1 MRAAA
6 YAGAAQ
12 ITASASIESPLASA
26 SRHAS
31 PIRDIATTSAPLR
44 IDPPSRAASVSGSVA
59 IPFLKLWNRLQRAP
73 LTSGLFAARAF
84 SAARI
89 PLTTLPCRRSISTK
103 RGIVAAML
111 SRFGSA
117 V

>member
-26 SRHAS
+26 SRQLS
-31 PIRDIATTSAPLR
+31 VSRDIATTSARLR
-44 IDPPSRAASVSGSVA
+44 IDAPSRVARVSGSVA
-59 IPFLKLWNRLQRAP
+59 IPFLKLWNRLHRAP
-73 LTSGLFAARAF
+73 LGSTLFDARAS

-89 PLTTLPCRRSISTK
+89 PLMTLPWRRSISTK

>member
-12 ITASASIESPLASA
+12 ITASASIDSPLASA
-26 SRHAS
+26 SRQAS
-31 PIRDIATTSAPLR
+31 PFRDIATTSAPLR
-44 IDPPSRAASVSGSVA
+44 IDAPSRATSASGSVA
-59 IPFLKLWNRLQRAP
+59 IPFLKLWNRLHRAP
-73 LTSGLFAARAF
+73 LASELFDARAS
-84 SAARI
+84 SAARM
-89 PLTTLPCRRSISTK
+89 PLTTLPWRRSISTK